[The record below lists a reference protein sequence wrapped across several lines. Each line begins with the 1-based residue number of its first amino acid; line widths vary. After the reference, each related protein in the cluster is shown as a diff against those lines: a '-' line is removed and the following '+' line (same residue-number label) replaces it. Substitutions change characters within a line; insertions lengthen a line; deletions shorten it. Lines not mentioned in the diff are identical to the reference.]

1 MRGLCTKLS
10 ISLDA
15 GMTFTEIGKLYN
27 LSTPER
33 SREVIEDDD
42 LLDCVTGLQA
52 EERLKAGGAATFG
65 ELTAEVRSNP
75 ATDASTTEN
84 HDLLVS
90 AFEANTT
97 ALFMVVYTDPVES
110 GEIWSGF
117 VSALGSHNVSPNEQT
132 RRTFTITPTGEYHI
146 AQAGIAAFAEPTTPA
161 IIWPPTT

>member
-15 GMTFTEIGKLYN
+15 GLTFTEIGKLYN

-42 LLDCVTGLQA
+42 LLDCVAGAQA

-75 ATDASTTEN
+75 DDDGTEN
-84 HDLLVS
+84 HFLLVN

-97 ALFMVVYTDPVES
+97 ALFMVEYTDALAS

-117 VSALGSHNVSPNEQT
+117 VSALGSHNISANEQVK
-132 RRTFTITPTGEYHI
+132 RNFTITPTGEYHS
-146 AQAGIAAFAEPTTPA
+146 AQAAVLSLVTGVSA
-161 IIWPPTT
+161 IWPAA